1 MKIDAGVVTRRNKR
15 ACNEDNFLCKGK
27 YQDIGSEKDSTII
40 QSIGKVPDL
49 YAVFDGMGGM
59 NWGEIASYLSA
70 RLLAAEKAKLLYM
83 KPDQIME
90 QLDRILLKINNGI
103 YEYSKRKGQL
113 GCTAAL
119 LYVTED
125 KVYITNV
132 GDSKIFCI
140 RKGKIKKLTKDHNL
154 AQEMFDA
161 GLITQEELNH
171 HKKRHI
177 LTQYLGI
184 SPQEMI
190 IEPYHYVME
199 NCSGETTFLLCTDG
213 VTERLP
219 EQKILEII
227 TTQRR
232 AGKAARGLVDEAE
245 SAGAKDNL
253 TAMVVKINRKRGKMG
268 EEMDREFDIHSLEPL
283 WGSWYIDSLIG
294 EGSFGSV
301 YRIVREEFGKKY
313 YSALKM
319 LFIPKN
325 VSEEKQAF
333 AEGMD
338 WNTAT
343 IYFKDIAEDIY
354 KEIVLMSE
362 LKGRTNI
369 VNCED
374 HQVIQKPDGVGF
386 IILIRME
393 LLTSLN
399 DYLLNKQFTNKD
411 IVNLGMDICQALML
425 CKKRNIIHRD
435 IKPANIFVSSDGDY
449 KLGDF
454 GIARQMEGAEQGLS
468 IKGSFEYMAPEVYLG
483 KKYDERVDI
492 YSLGMVLY
500 YFLNNRRAPFISNV
514 TQVVRHGE
522 RQAALRRRFSGEELP
537 DPILAGKK
545 LAAVVKKACA
555 FNMEDRYQS
564 AEEFL
569 NELSALS
576 EEDKKLVCPKGIVI
590 NNTVTFTNSASV
602 GAGSFEKQ
610 TKEQEGMLLKES
622 ERKEKDTEGRKEEEE
637 EKEIKESKENGI
649 KEELIKEELEE
660 EEDPISK
667 NNQDMEATVLL
678 ERTSVS
684 VQNMMK
690 QKEEE
695 EPEYEEEEERN
706 KLVPVCIAA
715 GVVLVLSLAVV
726 LVSVVTHRKK
736 DQNIAAI
743 VTVTPAIT
751 EVAEVTIAPEVTE
764 EPIVTK
770 PVPTEAVVTKV
781 PETEQPEK
789 ITPTPVIT
797 EVLEQVEE
805 YAVDMNAE
813 NLSGLADITDL
824 EKVTN
829 LTACGLQITDI
840 MPLSA
845 SAHLNYLD
853 MQDNA
858 LTDLSVLAD
867 KKELTCLNVMNNQVT
882 DISSLSGLQ
891 KLEVLVLAEN
901 PISDIRALENLTS
914 LTELR
919 LDGDSEI
926 TDFSV
931 LGKLENLF
939 SLNLERTVI
948 DDITPLTNLKKLG
961 LLVVTGTKLDENE
974 IARLQEALPDC
985 IIIN

>member
-1 MKIDAGVVTRRNKR
+1 VEMKIDAGVVTSRNKR
-15 ACNEDNFLCKGK
+15 TCNEDNFLCKGK
-27 YQDIGSEKDSTII
+27 FHDIGSQKDN
-40 QSIGKVPDL
+40 SITQITAKTPDL

-70 RLLAAEKAKLLYM
+70 RLLAAEKEKLLYA
-83 KPDQIME
+83 KSDDILE

-113 GCTAAL
+113 GCTVAL

-125 KVYITNV
+125 KIYITNV
-132 GDSKIFCI
+132 GDSKIFCVQ
-140 RKGKIKKLTKDHNL
+140 KGKIKKLTKDHNL
-154 AQEMFDA
+154 AQEMYDA
-161 GLITQEELNH
+161 GMITKEELNH
-171 HKKRHI
+171 HKKRHV

-199 NCSGETTFLLCTDG
+199 ACSGETTFLLCTDG
-213 VTERLP
+213 VTEMLS
-219 EQKILEII
+219 EQKILQLIEGEK
-227 TTQRR
+227 R
-232 AGKAARGLVDEAE
+232 AGKAARELVNEAE
-245 SAGAKDNL
+245 SAGARDNL

-268 EEMDREFDIHSLEPL
+268 EEMEREFDIHSLEPL

-399 DYLLNKQFTNKD
+399 DYLLNKQFTNTD

-500 YFLNNRRAPFISNV
+500 YFLNNRRAPFISNL

-522 RQAALRRRFSGEELP
+522 RQAALRRRFSGEELL
-537 DPILAGKK
+537 DPILASKK

-555 FNMEDRYQS
+555 FQMEERYQS

-569 NELSALS
+569 NALQSLS
-576 EEDKKLVCPKGIVI
+576 EEDKKIICPEGIVI
-590 NNTVTFTNSASV
+590 NNTATFTSSASI
-602 GAGSFEKQ
+602 GSGSFEKQ
-610 TKEQEGMLLKES
+610 AEEFKNPVINENAGVRESSRSLKENS
-622 ERKEKDTEGRKEEEE
+622 PVESRMEEDTPENKEEE
-637 EKEIKESKENGI
+637 IQ
-649 KEELIKEELEE
+649 
-660 EEDPISK
+660 DPIGK
-667 NNQDMEATVLL
+667 ADQDMEATVLL
-678 ERTSVS
+678 DRTSVS
-684 VQNMMK
+684 VQAMARMQQMK
-690 QKEEE
+690 E
-695 EPEYEEEEERN
+695 EPEEEEEERN
-706 KLVPVCIAA
+706 KLIPVCIAA
-715 GVVLVLSLAVV
+715 GAVLVISLAVV
-726 LVSVVTHRKK
+726 LVSFVAHKRKNDSMNAVVS
-736 DQNIAAI
+736 
-743 VTVTPAIT
+743 VTPVITEAANIT
-751 EVAEVTIAPEVTE
+751 EVPKVTE
-764 EPIVTK
+764 AIPTQAALTK
-770 PVPTEAVVTKV
+770 APVNE
-781 PETEQPEK
+781 EPEK
-789 ITPTPVIT
+789 ITPTPVLT
-797 EVLEQVEE
+797 QVPEVIQE
-805 YAVDMNAE
+805 YAVDMKAE
-813 NLSGLADITDL
+813 NLTVLTDIKDI

-829 LTACGLQITDI
+829 LTACGLKITDI
-840 MPLSA
+840 TPIA
-845 SAHLNYLD
+845 GAEHLNYLD

-858 LTDLSVLAD
+858 ITDISVLAD
-867 KKELTCLNVMNNQVT
+867 KEELICLNIMNNQVS
-882 DISSLSGLQ
+882 DLSALAGLSN
-891 KLEVLVLAEN
+891 LEVLVLAGN
-901 PISDIRALENLTS
+901 QISDIRVLENLQS

-919 LDGDSEI
+919 LDKDTKI
-926 TDFSV
+926 ADFSV
-931 LGKLENLF
+931 LAKLENLY
-939 SLNLERTVI
+939 SLNLEGTAI
-948 DDITPLTNLKKLG
+948 DDIAPLTGLKKLG
-961 LLVVTGTKLDENE
+961 LLVVTDTNLDDAQVAE
-974 IARLQEALPDC
+974 LQKALPDC